1 MTHNKQLREA
11 AEAAEA
17 IAPSPWLLRPD
28 KHDDWGVIR
37 QGVETEDGFRWV
49 VAQVRASKDD
59 TFDQNVMAEHR
70 RNGTDPHQEVADF
83 IAAANPSTVLG
94 LLDEIDH
101 LNRMVKMSGKA
112 SMALAKSTVEGVD
125 EASELKAQIATL
137 TAERD
142 AMREA
147 LNPFGRLADAII
159 PTLPDHYED
168 HDAYIG
174 VERAKAQAVIT
185 YGDLR
190 RAAKAGGTE

>member
-1 MTHNKQLREA
+1 MTDNKQLREA
-11 AEAAEA
+11 AEAAIE
-17 IAPSPWLLRPD
+17 LLS
-28 KHDDWGVIR
+28 K
-37 QGVETEDGFRWV
+37 
-49 VAQVRASKDD
+49 RATMTPAEEIMVDFGLDD
-59 TFDQNVMAEHR
+59 TMERFD
-70 RNGTDPHQEVADF
+70 DLS
-83 IAAANPSTVLG
+83 NPSTVLG

-147 LNPFGRLADAII
+147 LKPFVKLANSEHYS
-159 PTLPDHYED
+159 TLALGEGIDHWPVNYTE
-168 HDAYIG
+168 G
-174 VERAKAQAVIT
+174 LVL
-185 YGDLR
+185 GDLR